1 MKRHNH
7 RNKNPKTVVGTRT
20 CFVCK
25 TIAPREEMLRFVG
38 RPGQVVQ
45 FDAKE
50 VLSGR
55 GMWLHA
61 NKVCLEKAIEKRI
74 FYKAAKGTVKIP
86 ENLMQVVEQQLQ
98 NYPQKQKLFL
108 KGAIYE

>member
-25 TIAPREEMLRFVG
+25 TIAPRTEMLRFVG
-38 RPGQVVQ
+38 RVGQVVQ
-45 FDAKE
+45 FDAQE
-50 VLSGR
+50 RLPGR

-61 NKVCLEKAIEKRI
+61 NKECLQKAIEKRL
-74 FYKAAKGTVKIP
+74 FFKAAKGTVKIP
-86 ENLMQVVEQQLQ
+86 EDLMQVVEQKLQ
-98 NYPQKQKLFL
+98 HYPSKKELFL

>member
-7 RNKNPKTVVGTRT
+7 RNKNPKTVAGTKT

-50 VLSGR
+50 VLPGR

-61 NKVCLEKAIEKRI
+61 KRACLEKAIEKRL

-86 ENLMQVVEQQLQ
+86 EDLTSVVEQQLQ
-98 NYPQKQKLFL
+98 KYPIKQQLFF
-108 KGAIYE
+108 KGAIHE

>member
-38 RPGQVVQ
+38 RPGQVLR

-50 VLSGR
+50 ILPGR

-61 NKVCLEKAIEKRI
+61 NKACLEKAIEKRI

-86 ENLMQVVEQQLQ
+86 EDLMHFVEQELQ
-98 NYPQKQKLFL
+98 NYPQKQQLFF
-108 KGAIYE
+108 KGANHE

>member
-38 RPGQVVQ
+38 RPGQLLR

-50 VLSGR
+50 VLPGR
-55 GMWLHA
+55 GMWLHSSKA
-61 NKVCLEKAIEKRI
+61 CLQKAIEKRI

-86 ENLMQVVEQQLQ
+86 EDLMQVVENELQ
-98 NYPQKQKLFL
+98 NYPKKQKLFFERSDL
-108 KGAIYE
+108 

>member
-1 MKRHNH
+1 MKKHNH

-25 TIAPREEMLRFVG
+25 TIAPREQMLRFVG

-50 VLSGR
+50 VLPGR

-61 NKVCLEKAIEKRI
+61 DKSCLEKAIEKRI

-86 ENLMQVVEQQLQ
+86 NDLMQVVEQRLQ
-98 NYPQKQKLFL
+98 NYPEKQKLFL
-108 KGAIYE
+108 KGAIHE